1 MSAVIEVKKLSKK
14 YMDGKRTTGA
24 LNEVSFSLPQGESM
38 AVIGPSGSGKTTL
51 LHLLGGLEQPSSGEI
66 FVNERDLSRLND
78 SQLSEFR
85 NDTIGFVFQM
95 FYLHEYLTVAEN
107 IALPL
112 WLGGKTSQDINLK
125 VDELIQRVGLS
136 ERRDHYPNQLSGG
149 EMQRVAVA
157 RALANDPKLILADE
171 PTGNLDRENAENILN
186 LFDEIGDSGVSIVV
200 ITHDKYVTERF
211 QHVLKLN
218 KGKLEGKN
226 HRSEEAH
233 SKLTKVTK

>member
-14 YMDGKRTTGA
+14 YLDGKRTTGA

-66 FVNERDLSRLND
+66 FVSGKELNKLND
-78 SQLSEFR
+78 SQLSDFR
-85 NDTIGFVFQM
+85 NDTIGFVFQF

-112 WLGGKTSQDINLK
+112 WLTGKPRQAVNK
-125 VDELIQRVGLS
+125 KMDELITRVGLND
-136 ERRDHYPNQLSGG
+136 RKDHYPKQLSGG

-171 PTGNLDRENAENILN
+171 PTGNLDRENAENILD
-186 LFDEIGDSGVSIVV
+186 LFDEISNTGVSIVV

-211 QHVLKLN
+211 PNVLKLN
-218 KGKLEGKN
+218 KGKLEGQTHK
-226 HRSEEAH
+226 SEEGH